1 MTTYYIHIM
10 KRVKDIMTGI
20 REKEGQMKFI
30 TLTFGVFLALFMFTP
45 TIASADWSQEF
56 NENGIYN
63 GTTYSIT
70 KIEVFKLAGT
80 SDLASP
86 GMSNFTPGTW
96 TTQMPNSTY
105 AVATNTAGVSNF
117 NWLFTFT
124 GTSSSSISLN
134 YLAYTSTGQVFGTA
148 LNFNYGG
155 SGWSTPDITNVDVN
169 NPVYNRSPVPIPP
182 TVFLFG
188 AGLLGVTVL
197 RKRIHG

>member
-1 MTTYYIHIM
+1 MYYIDIM
-10 KRVKDIMTGI
+10 MRVKDIMTGI
-20 REKEGQMKFI
+20 REKEGRMKFI
-30 TLTFGVFLALFMFTP
+30 TLALGVFLSLFIFTP
-45 TIASADWSQEF
+45 TIAFADWSQEF

-86 GMSNFTPGTW
+86 GMSNFTAGTW

-105 AVATNTAGVSNF
+105 AVATNAGVSNF

-148 LNFNYGG
+148 LNFNYSGT

-169 NPVYNRSPVPIPP
+169 NPVYNRSPVPVPP
-182 TVFLFG
+182 TVLLLG
-188 AGLLGVTVL
+188 AGLIGVTVL